1 VKAFHDR
8 SYLNYR
14 GSPSRRQSLKSAT
27 VRSDYRDL
35 FGGLC
40 PKKLASARGTK
51 EKKNISGGEDRIKI
65 IDRKNVRRLRHTW
78 SPSVDISR
86 LVVFFFFLC
95 FFFPISF
102 LFFVTHKVPPPPAT
116 KLIKSSWVAG
126 NAFSLRNENSFESKE
141 SLSLRLLF
149 QRFAYYV
156 FILLARYFNK

>member
-1 VKAFHDR
+1 VGRPREDKV
-8 SYLNYR
+8 LNQRPFGRIIVTYSE
-14 GSPSRRQSLKSAT
+14 GSALRNWHRLAE
-27 VRSDYRDL
+27 R
-35 FGGLC
+35 
-40 PKKLASARGTK
+40 KK
-51 EKKNISGGEDRIKI
+51 KKNISGGEDRIKI

-86 LVVFFFFLC
+86 LVVFFFVW
-95 FFFPISF
+95 FFPISF